1 MSAMPPSGHE
11 WDPPPGQEWDPPAPP
26 PSDMAPTAMS
36 GWATLGTGERVELAS
51 PGRRFGARVIDF
63 VIILVILLA
72 LMFVGVGVAF
82 GLTSGDS
89 AAADDS
95 GAALIVIFVIS
106 AVIALVLTLLY
117 EVTLIA
123 VKGRTLGK
131 MATGIKVVR
140 ADSGSVPGWG
150 KSIGR
155 WIIPGALTV
164 IPYAGWILSLLVYV
178 SLLWDK
184 TRQGWHDKA
193 AGTVVI
199 RV

>member
-1 MSAMPPSGHE
+1 MSPVPPSD
-11 WDPPPGQEWDPPAPP
+11 WRQDDEWDPPAPD
-26 PSDMAPTAMS
+26 PSEMAPTVMV
-36 GWATLGTGERVELAS
+36 GWATLGTGEKVELAS
-51 PGRRFGARVIDF
+51 PGRRFGARVIDL
-63 VIILVILLA
+63 VIIFVILLI
-72 LMFVGVGVAF
+72 LLLVGLGVAF
-82 GLTSGDS
+82 GIMSGDS
-89 AAADDS
+89 AATDEE
-95 GAALIVIFVIS
+95 GAAFIVVLLITVAITLVI
-106 AVIALVLTLLY
+106 TLLY

-155 WIIPGALTV
+155 WIIPGALGL
-164 IPYAGWILSLLVYV
+164 IPYVEVVLYLLVYV

-184 TRQGWHDKA
+184 THQGWHDKA

>member
-1 MSAMPPSGHE
+1 MSPMPPSD
-11 WDPPPGQEWDPPAPP
+11 WRQDDEWDPPAPA
-26 PSDMAPTAMS
+26 PSDMAPTAMV

-51 PGRRFGARVIDF
+51 PGRRFGARLIDTVIIAVV
-63 VIILVILLA
+63 VIILL
-72 LMFVGVGVAF
+72 FVGLGVAF
-82 GLTSGDS
+82 GITSGDP
-89 AAADDS
+89 AATDENA
-95 GAALIVIFVIS
+95 GAFIVAFVIS
-106 AVIALVLTLLY
+106 ALIAFVLTLLY

-155 WIIPGALTV
+155 WIIPGALTL